1 MDAECDHRNGQ
12 CYCEPGYANIY
23 CNETCSSGTYGFN
36 CSKKC
41 QCQNNST
48 CDPVFGYCNCLK
60 GFQGIYCEEVAIEM
74 STVGTVSGKRN
85 PTKSGR
91 LQGTNSTSMVTAL
104 VIAIVVVMVTIILG
118 LVLVYLRR
126 NRLIVDRTGKS
137 VSVRK
142 LMNSQ
147 ERPGGFVNEVDVK
160 DDEGHGDVSINPQH
174 GDMSEAGAIL
184 MKEIQSPR
192 QRPSSPTIC
201 SVSNPN
207 YETVLVVQAGDKR
220 VATNPIYESGG
231 GNEGKL
237 MTRVVEDS
245 ITQADINPLYET
257 GPVVTRSGRVES
269 CDTANSV
276 PLHHSCEYFPK
287 QSGANPLYEVT
298 FVKSPLRGP
307 IAERTEEPYSDATCV
322 QRRSDSQ
329 GTRKDIEDHY

>member
-1 MDAECDHRNGQ
+1 M
-12 CYCEPGYANIY
+12 
-23 CNETCSSGTYGFN
+23 
-36 CSKKC
+36 
-41 QCQNNST
+41 
-48 CDPVFGYCNCLK
+48 
-60 GFQGIYCEEVAIEM
+60 
-74 STVGTVSGKRN
+74 
-85 PTKSGR
+85 
-91 LQGTNSTSMVTAL
+91 
-104 VIAIVVVMVTIILG
+104 
-118 LVLVYLRR
+118 
-126 NRLIVDRTGKS
+126 
-137 VSVRK
+137 
-142 LMNSQ
+142 
-147 ERPGGFVNEVDVK
+147 DVK
-160 DDEGHGDVSINPQH
+160 DDESHGDVSINPQH

-231 GNEGKL
+231 GNEEKL